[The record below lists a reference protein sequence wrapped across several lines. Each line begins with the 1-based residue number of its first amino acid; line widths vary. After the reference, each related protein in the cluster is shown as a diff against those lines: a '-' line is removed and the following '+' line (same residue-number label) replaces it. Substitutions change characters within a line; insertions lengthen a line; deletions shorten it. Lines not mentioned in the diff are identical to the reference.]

1 MDALDDDG
9 LVQLFGH
16 LSLAD
21 LYEMA
26 RVRRRFCGVAQR
38 VFSSRYERAVLECG
52 NNERVLWCY
61 VEFFQ
66 TFGGSV
72 HALDMLNCPFGADII
87 VDLAKRYCPLLQQ
100 FRLASF
106 QRLRPIAGQLTRLH
120 IFRERYDHVHSIS
133 DPAGRIDLTAFFPAH
148 ASLRS
153 LTVEDWLDR
162 AVLLPAVRLPALHEL
177 RLKGVRLADQVAT
190 ERFFDLNPQL
200 HTVSL
205 NPLSGRLPDQLEEV
219 VRHGP
224 PMRAL
229 IVYGNF
235 RRIDRRFLCRLQLC
249 RNLRTLKICSNYGAN
264 VCGAAQCPGRL
275 DGRPFVEPCVGQPN
289 DEADWR
295 HMCRIAASVPHHVGE
310 LVFVSARLTF
320 VQIRGFLADAS
331 GRVGSVVL
339 EMDRPKFDV
348 AAWIER
354 DAAVM
359 EGIREMAGKWNGRLT
374 VVLRTD
380 DVPAVTEVS
389 VGGDEFCGFE

>member
-1 MDALDDDG
+1 MDALDGDG

-16 LSLAD
+16 LPLAD

-26 RVRRRFCGVAQR
+26 RLCRRFCSVAQR
-38 VFSSRYERAVLECG
+38 VFAGRYERAVLECG

-72 HALDMLNCPFGADII
+72 HSLDMLNCPFGADII
-87 VDLAKRYCPLLQQ
+87 VDLAKRYCPHLQQ

-106 QRLRPIAGQLTRLH
+106 QRLRSIAGQLTRLH
-120 IFRERYDHVHSIS
+120 IFRERYDNPHTIS
-133 DPAGRIDLTAFFPAH
+133 DPAGRIDLTDFFPAH

-153 LTVEDWLDR
+153 LTVEDWRDR
-162 AVLLPAVRLPALHEL
+162 GVLLPAMRLPEMHEL
-177 RLKGVRLADQVAT
+177 RLKGVRLADHAAT
-190 ERFFDLNPQL
+190 ERFFELNPQL

-205 NPLSGRLPDQLEEV
+205 NPLGDHLPDQLEEV

-235 RRIDRRFLCRLQLC
+235 RRIDRRFLRRLQLC

-264 VCGAAQCPGRL
+264 VCGAALCPGRL
-275 DGRPFVEPCVGQPN
+275 NGLPFVEPFYERPN

-295 HMCRIAASVPHHVGE
+295 HMCRIAANVPHHVGE

-320 VQIRGFLADAS
+320 VQIRGFLAEAS
-331 GRVGSVVL
+331 GQVASVVL
-339 EMDRPKFDV
+339 EMDRPKFDA

-359 EGIREMAGKWNGRLT
+359 DGIREMAGKWNGRLT

-380 DVPAVTEVS
+380 DVPSVAEVS
-389 VGGDEFCGFE
+389 VSVATTRF